1 MELLKQ
7 FEETAAQSMMN
18 TLRNWREEELS
29 SPMMSRNPFGSPRTQ
44 GQSQQSARMVE
55 IPLRDIHGADEIHSA
70 DDADV

>member
-29 SPMMSRNPFGSPRTQ
+29 SPMMSRAKVPGRY
-44 GQSQQSARMVE
+44 QQSAKMVD
-55 IPLRDIHGADEIHSA
+55 IPLQDIHAADEIHSA